1 MARTPAKK
9 AAEQTPV
16 ASNKLKAFNDA
27 LAMLNKDFKTE
38 SGTLIAKLSDRPLNV
53 ETISTGSV
61 VLDSILGGGIP
72 KGRLIEIYGPEASGK
87 TSMALTAAANVQKE
101 GGTVAF
107 IDLENALDPRYAAKL
122 GVNTAELAVSQPD
135 YGEQALDLVEKLAST
150 GVVDLIILDS
160 IASLVPKAELEGDM
174 EQQSIGVVARLMSK
188 ALRRLVST
196 ANKHKA
202 TVIFINQT
210 RDAIGGFSP
219 FGTPQTTTGGK
230 AMKFYASQRI
240 EVKKRGQVKDGKDT
254 IGTEV
259 KLKVVKNKIAP
270 PFGEGITV
278 LTFNKGINRAA
289 EMIEVGPDYG
299 VVGRPNN
306 RTYTEAATGEII
318 ATSKADAVAAL
329 ENDPE
334 LLERLSVALNDA
346 IGNDLFNENQNAE
359 VSHDEE
365 EDDEDFEEEAAD
377 DAAADETEE

>member
-9 AAEQTPV
+9 TTGTSAV
-16 ASNKLKAFNDA
+16 ASNKLQAFNDA

-38 SGTLIAKLSDRPLNV
+38 SGTLIAKLSDRPLDV

-61 VLDSILGGGIP
+61 MLDSILGGGLP
-72 KGRLIEIYGPEASGK
+72 KGRLIEIFGPEASGK

-135 YGEQALDLVEKLAST
+135 YGEQALDLVEKLAAT

-160 IASLVPKAELEGDM
+160 IASLVPQAELEGSM

-196 ANKHKA
+196 ANKHKT

-219 FGTPQTTTGGK
+219 FGTPQTTPGGK

-240 EVKKRGQVKDGKDT
+240 EVKRRGQVKDGKDI
-254 IGTEV
+254 IGNEV
-259 KLKVVKNKIAP
+259 KLVVKKNKIAP
-270 PFGEGITV
+270 PFGEGLTV

-289 EMIEVGPDYG
+289 EMIEVGPYYK

-306 RTYTEAATGEII
+306 RTYTEAATGEVI
-318 ATSKADAVAAL
+318 ATSKADAVKAL
-329 ENDPE
+329 EDNPE
-334 LLERLSVALNDA
+334 LFERLSAALKDA
-346 IGNDLFNENQNAE
+346 IANDLFNENENHE
-359 VSHDEE
+359 VTEEDADLEEVDFSEHDE
-365 EDDEDFEEEAAD
+365 DD
-377 DAAADETEE
+377 TEE

>member
-1 MARTPAKK
+1 MARTAAPKK
-9 AAEQTPV
+9 AEAPV

-38 SGTLIAKLSDRPLNV
+38 TGTLIAKLSDRPLDV
-53 ETISTGSV
+53 RTISSGSV
-61 VLDSILGGGIP
+61 VLDSILGGGFP
-72 KGRLIEIYGPEASGK
+72 VGRLIEIYGPEASGK
-87 TSMALTAAANVQKE
+87 TSMALTAAANVQKA

-122 GVNTAELAVSQPD
+122 GVNTNELAVSQPD
-135 YGEQALDLVEKLAST
+135 YGEQALDLVEKLAAT

-196 ANKHKA
+196 ANRNDA

-230 AMKFYASQRI
+230 AMKFYASQRV
-240 EVKKRGQVKDGKDT
+240 EVKRRGQVKDGKDI
-254 IGTEV
+254 IGNEV

-270 PFGEGITV
+270 PFGEGFTV

-299 VVGRPNN
+299 VIGRPNN
-306 RTYTEAATGEII
+306 RTYTDATSGDILG
-318 ATSKADAVAAL
+318 TSKADAIKRL
-329 ENDPE
+329 EDDAD
-334 LLERLSVALNDA
+334 LLERLSAALNDA
-346 IGNDLFNENQNAE
+346 IENDLFKEEGSEPAE
-359 VSHDEE
+359 HPDTEEEELDEINFEE
-365 EDDEDFEEEAAD
+365 EDEDDSSEE
-377 DAAADETEE
+377 

>member
-9 AAEQTPV
+9 TTGTSAV
-16 ASNKLKAFNDA
+16 ASNKLQAFNDA

-38 SGTLIAKLSDRPLNV
+38 SGTLIAKLSDRPLDV

-61 VLDSILGGGIP
+61 VLDSILGGGLP
-72 KGRLIEIYGPEASGK
+72 KGRLIEIFGPEASGK

-135 YGEQALDLVEKLAST
+135 YGEQALDLVEKLAAT

-160 IASLVPKAELEGDM
+160 IASLVPQAELEGSM

-196 ANKHKA
+196 ANKHKT

-219 FGTPQTTTGGK
+219 FGTPQTTPGGK

-240 EVKKRGQVKDGKDT
+240 EVKRRGQVKDGKDI
-254 IGTEV
+254 IGNEV
-259 KLKVVKNKIAP
+259 KLVVKKNKIAP
-270 PFGEGITV
+270 PFGEGLTV

-289 EMIEVGPDYG
+289 EMIEVGPDYK

-306 RTYTEAATGEII
+306 RTYTEAATGEVI
-318 ATSKADAVAAL
+318 ATSKADAVKAL
-329 ENDPE
+329 EDNPE
-334 LLERLSVALNDA
+334 LFERLSAALKEA
-346 IGNDLFNENQNAE
+346 IANDLFNENENHE
-359 VSHDEE
+359 VTEEDADLEEVDFSEHDE
-365 EDDEDFEEEAAD
+365 DDT
-377 DAAADETEE
+377 DE